1 MEEQV
6 QEGHDGPVLS
16 DEGAAL
22 LANVVERHQSTSAR
36 RHDHRQQRDSLRRT
50 TTAVVVN
57 KDHDFSVPSN
67 PPRPASR
74 VPAVLLTLAF
84 LGLLITGVAAGF
96 LLTQDSDQLAIET
109 EVAGTTEVPEPATT
123 EGGSEPA
130 TLTDQDDPDVVPVD
144 TGDAAGPVDDLG
156 QEPVQDPIL
165 EDAAEAPPNL
175 ALAGIG
181 LSVYDVDPANAGTRS
196 FAIRISN
203 DSGESVLSTEA
214 FAIEIETPS
223 GERIPALV
231 RFVHESIPAGSSAIA
246 TVRVEGVP
254 DGPATAV
261 LVTGDTDIDLQELP

>member
-6 QEGHDGPVLS
+6 QESHDGPVLS
-16 DEGAAL
+16 NEGAAL

-50 TTAVVVN
+50 ATAVVVN
-57 KDHDFSVPSN
+57 KNHDFSVPSN
-67 PPRPASR
+67 PRRPASR
-74 VPAVLLTLAF
+74 VPTVLLTLAF
-84 LGLLITGVAAGF
+84 LGLLITGVTAGF
-96 LLTQDSDQLAIET
+96 LLTQDSSQLAIET
-109 EVAGTTEVPEPATT
+109 EVAGTTEVPEPAP
-123 EGGSEPA
+123 EDESEAA
-130 TLTDQDDPDVVPVD
+130 TATDQDDPVVEQ
-144 TGDAAGPVDDLG
+144 VDDDDTVASVEDF
-156 QEPVQDPIL
+156 EPPPAQAPIL
-165 EDAAEAPPNL
+165 EDAEEAPPNL

-203 DSGESVLSTEA
+203 DSGETVLSTEA

-246 TVRVEGVP
+246 TVRVEGIP